1 MRKIIKQ
8 IFVFY
13 LIIVLL
19 KILLSSLIPSPS
31 IFSDDYVYM
40 KLARSF
46 FFDFNFTIHQ
56 AAVDIYPPLYPMLL
70 SISYLFKDMTII
82 YPLMKI
88 INALVSSLII
98 IPAFLLS
105 KEFFTEKKALVI
117 ALLISFIPSNF
128 SFSPYIMSENLFYP
142 LSLFTL
148 YFIYKSF
155 LEKGYKYNILA
166 GVFLALSYLTRTIA
180 INMVGAL
187 VISYF
192 ILFFIGKMNKLLVI
206 KKLFI
211 SFCLFL
217 VIISPWMIR
226 NFYLYGFDL
235 KLLFGPYAQSALNI
249 VTEFKLTNYIIKF
262 LVYISY
268 LILASLIIFP
278 FKLMSIFNKKNL
290 NFLILFVPLLITTL
304 AIVANHGSRVV
315 FFEWFTGRYIGRYV
329 DFLLPLI
336 YIGGFIGA
344 ERIKIINKTTVAIF
358 SFFLVIGSLLT
369 LHALFP
375 LNNISLTWVGVS
387 KYILEFFFYNK
398 TDYSIELFAGSI
410 MFFIAL
416 FLFLFA
422 LLLYLEKTFS
432 FKKLL
437 PYFFIFLILLNLL
450 NYGVNY
456 YDSKVNWYDG
466 EQMQLSLWLN
476 NYDSDK
482 ISNVLFDEES
492 CGQLTKAE
500 QEKICGGIGNA
511 RTVIGY
517 WLNDNLFVGDVSEA
531 RDYDYVISKNKLD
544 LPLIKESENGIYIYE
559 VNNPPRSSF
568 IL

>member
-82 YPLMKI
+82 YPIMKI

>member
-82 YPLMKI
+82 YPIMKI

-105 KEFFTEKKALVI
+105 KEFFTKKKALVI

-180 INMVGAL
+180 VNMVGAL

-192 ILFFIGKMNKLLVI
+192 ILFFLDT
-206 KKLFI
+206 
-211 SFCLFL
+211 
-217 VIISPWMIR
+217 
-226 NFYLYGFDL
+226 Y
-235 KLLFGPYAQSALNI
+235 
-249 VTEFKLTNYIIKF
+249 EFYIITNGKE
-262 LVYISY
+262 IK
-268 LILASLIIFP
+268 LI
-278 FKLMSIFNKKNL
+278 
-290 NFLILFVPLLITTL
+290 
-304 AIVANHGSRVV
+304 
-315 FFEWFTGRYIGRYV
+315 
-329 DFLLPLI
+329 
-336 YIGGFIGA
+336 
-344 ERIKIINKTTVAIF
+344 
-358 SFFLVIGSLLT
+358 
-369 LHALFP
+369 
-375 LNNISLTWVGVS
+375 
-387 KYILEFFFYNK
+387 
-398 TDYSIELFAGSI
+398 
-410 MFFIAL
+410 
-416 FLFLFA
+416 
-422 LLLYLEKTFS
+422 
-432 FKKLL
+432 
-437 PYFFIFLILLNLL
+437 
-450 NYGVNY
+450 
-456 YDSKVNWYDG
+456 
-466 EQMQLSLWLN
+466 
-476 NYDSDK
+476 
-482 ISNVLFDEES
+482 
-492 CGQLTKAE
+492 
-500 QEKICGGIGNA
+500 GIQ
-511 RTVIGY
+511 
-517 WLNDNLFVGDVSEA
+517 
-531 RDYDYVISKNKLD
+531 
-544 LPLIKESENGIYIYE
+544 P
-559 VNNPPRSSF
+559 
-568 IL
+568 

>member
-1 MRKIIKQ
+1 MKKIINQ
-8 IFVFY
+8 LFIFY
-13 LIIVLL
+13 LAIVLL
-19 KILLSSLIPSPS
+19 KILLSLLIPSPS
-31 IFSDDYVYM
+31 IFSDDYVYI

-46 FFDFNFTIHQ
+46 FFDFNFTIHGV
-56 AAVDIYPPLYPMLL
+56 AVDVYPPLYPMLL
-70 SISYLFKDMTII
+70 STSYLFKDMTII
-82 YPLMKI
+82 YPLMKV

-105 KEFFTEKKALVI
+105 KEFFNEKKSLII
-117 ALLISFIPSNF
+117 ALFISFIPSNF

-155 LEKGYKYNILA
+155 LENGYKYNVLA

-180 INMVGAL
+180 INIVGAL
-187 VISYF
+187 VVSYV
-192 ILFFIGKMNKLLVI
+192 ILFFIGKINRSLIV
-206 KKLFI
+206 KKFFV
-211 SFCLFL
+211 SFCFFI

-226 NFYLYGFDL
+226 NFYLYGFNL

-249 VTEFKLTNYIIKF
+249 VTKFKLMNYIIKF

-278 FKLMSIFNKKNL
+278 FKLTSIFNKKNL
-290 NFLILFVPLLITTL
+290 NFLILLIPLLIATL
-304 AIVANHGSRVV
+304 VIAANHGSRVV

-336 YIGGFIGA
+336 FIGGFIGA
-344 ERIKIINKTTVAIF
+344 ERIKVINKATVAIF

-369 LHALFP
+369 LHSLFP
-375 LNNISLTWVGVS
+375 LNNMSLTWAGVL
-387 KYILEFFFYNK
+387 KYIFEFFFYDK
-398 TDYSIELFAGSI
+398 IDYSIRLFTGSI
-410 MFFIAL
+410 IFFIAL
-416 FLFLFA
+416 FLLLFI
-422 LLLYLEKTFS
+422 LLLFLEKTFS
-432 FKKLL
+432 LKKLL

-450 NYGVNY
+450 NYSVDY
-456 YDSKVNWYDG
+456 YDSKVNWYDQ
-466 EQMQLSLWLN
+466 EQMQLGLWLN
-476 NYDSDK
+476 NYDSGK

-500 QEKICGGIGNA
+500 QEKICGGAGNA

-517 WLNDNLFVGDVSEA
+517 WLNDNIFVGDISKAQE
-531 RDYDYVISKNKLD
+531 YDYVISKNELD
-544 LPLIKESENGIYIYE
+544 LPLIKKSGNGIYIYG
-559 VNNPPRSSF
+559 
-568 IL
+568 IK

>member
-1 MRKIIKQ
+1 MKKIINQ
-8 IFVFY
+8 LFIFY
-13 LIIVLL
+13 LAIVLL
-19 KILLSSLIPSPS
+19 KILLSLLIPSPS
-31 IFSDDYVYM
+31 IFSDDYVYI

-46 FFDFNFTIHQ
+46 FFDFNFTIHGV
-56 AAVDIYPPLYPMLL
+56 AVDVYPPLYPMLL

-82 YPLMKI
+82 YPLMKV

-105 KEFFTEKKALVI
+105 KEFFNEKKSLII
-117 ALLISFIPSNF
+117 ALFISFIPSNF

-155 LEKGYKYNILA
+155 LENGYKYNVLA

-180 INMVGAL
+180 INIVGAL
-187 VISYF
+187 VVSYV
-192 ILFFIGKMNKLLVI
+192 ILFFIGKINRSLIV
-206 KKLFI
+206 KKFFV
-211 SFCLFL
+211 SFCFFI

-226 NFYLYGFDL
+226 NFYLYGFNL

-249 VTEFKLTNYIIKF
+249 VTKFKLMNYIIKF

-278 FKLMSIFNKKNL
+278 FKLTNIFNKKNL
-290 NFLILFVPLLITTL
+290 NFLILLIPLLIATL
-304 AIVANHGSRVV
+304 VIAANHGSRVV

-336 YIGGFIGA
+336 FIGGFIGA
-344 ERIKIINKTTVAIF
+344 ERIKVINKATVAIF

-369 LHALFP
+369 LHSLFP
-375 LNNISLTWVGVS
+375 LNNMSLTWAGVL
-387 KYILEFFFYNK
+387 KYIFEFFFYDK
-398 TDYSIELFAGSI
+398 IDYSIRLFTGSI
-410 MFFIAL
+410 IFFIAL
-416 FLFLFA
+416 FLLLFI
-422 LLLYLEKTFS
+422 LLLFLEKTFS
-432 FKKLL
+432 LKKLL

-450 NYGVNY
+450 NYSVDY
-456 YDSKVNWYDG
+456 YDSKVNWYDQ
-466 EQMQLSLWLN
+466 EQMQLGLWLN
-476 NYDSDK
+476 NYDSNK

-500 QEKICGGIGNA
+500 QEKICGGAGND

-517 WLNDNLFVGDVSEA
+517 WLNDNIFVGDVSKAQE
-531 RDYDYVISKNKLD
+531 YDYVISKNELD
-544 LPLIKESENGIYIYE
+544 LPLIKKSGNGIYIYG
-559 VNNPPRSSF
+559 
-568 IL
+568 IK

>member
-1 MRKIIKQ
+1 MKKIINQ
-8 IFVFY
+8 LFIFY
-13 LIIVLL
+13 LAIVLL
-19 KILLSSLIPSPS
+19 KILLSLLIPSPS
-31 IFSDDYVYM
+31 IFSDDYVYI

-46 FFDFNFTIHQ
+46 FFDFNFTIHGV
-56 AAVDIYPPLYPMLL
+56 AVDVYPPLYPMLL
-70 SISYLFKDMTII
+70 SVSYLFKDMTII
-82 YPLMKI
+82 YPLMKV

-105 KEFFTEKKALVI
+105 KEFFNEKKSLII
-117 ALLISFIPSNF
+117 ALFISFIPSNF

-155 LEKGYKYNILA
+155 LENGYKYNVLA

-180 INMVGAL
+180 INIVGAF
-187 VISYF
+187 VVSYV
-192 ILFFIGKMNKLLVI
+192 ILFFIGKINRSLIV
-206 KKLFI
+206 KKFFV
-211 SFCLFL
+211 SFCFFI

-226 NFYLYGFDL
+226 NFYLYGFNL

-249 VTEFKLTNYIIKF
+249 VTKFKLMNYIIKF

-278 FKLMSIFNKKNL
+278 FKLTNIFNKKNL
-290 NFLILFVPLLITTL
+290 NFLILLIPLLIATL
-304 AIVANHGSRVV
+304 VIAANHGSRVV

-336 YIGGFIGA
+336 FIGGFIGA
-344 ERIKIINKTTVAIF
+344 ERIKVINKATVAIF

-369 LHALFP
+369 LHSLFP
-375 LNNISLTWVGVS
+375 LNNMSLTWAGVL
-387 KYILEFFFYNK
+387 KYIFEFFFYDK
-398 TDYSIELFAGSI
+398 IDYSIRLFTGSI
-410 MFFIAL
+410 IFFIAL
-416 FLFLFA
+416 FLLLFI
-422 LLLYLEKTFS
+422 LLLFLEKTFS
-432 FKKLL
+432 LKKLL

-450 NYGVNY
+450 NYSVDY
-456 YDSKVNWYDG
+456 YDSKVNWYDQ
-466 EQMQLSLWLN
+466 EQMQLGLWLN
-476 NYDSDK
+476 NYDSGK

-500 QEKICGGIGNA
+500 QEKICGGAGND

-517 WLNDNLFVGDVSEA
+517 WLNDNIFVGDISKAQE
-531 RDYDYVISKNKLD
+531 YDYVISKNELD
-544 LPLIKESENGIYIYE
+544 LPLIKKSGNGIYIYG
-559 VNNPPRSSF
+559 
-568 IL
+568 IK

>member
-1 MRKIIKQ
+1 MKKIINQ
-8 IFVFY
+8 LFIFY
-13 LIIVLL
+13 LAIVLL
-19 KILLSSLIPSPS
+19 KILLSLLIPSPS
-31 IFSDDYVYM
+31 IFSDDYVYI

-46 FFDFNFTIHQ
+46 FFDFNFTIHGV
-56 AAVDIYPPLYPMLL
+56 AVDVYPPLYPMLL

-82 YPLMKI
+82 YPLMKV

-105 KEFFTEKKALVI
+105 KEFFNEKKSLII
-117 ALLISFIPSNF
+117 ALFISFIPSNF

-155 LEKGYKYNILA
+155 LENGYKYNVLA

-180 INMVGAL
+180 INIVGAL
-187 VISYF
+187 VVSYV
-192 ILFFIGKMNKLLVI
+192 ILFFIGKINRSLIV
-206 KKLFI
+206 KKFFV
-211 SFCLFL
+211 SFCFFI

-226 NFYLYGFDL
+226 NFYLYGFNL

-249 VTEFKLTNYIIKF
+249 VTKFKLMNYIIKF

-278 FKLMSIFNKKNL
+278 FKLTSIFNKKNL
-290 NFLILFVPLLITTL
+290 NFLILLIPLLIATL
-304 AIVANHGSRVV
+304 VIAANHGSRVV

-336 YIGGFIGA
+336 FIGGFIGA
-344 ERIKIINKTTVAIF
+344 ERIKVINKATVAIF

-369 LHALFP
+369 LRSLFP
-375 LNNISLTWVGVS
+375 LNNMSLTWAGVL
-387 KYILEFFFYNK
+387 KYIFEFFFYDK
-398 TDYSIELFAGSI
+398 IDYSIRLFTGSI
-410 MFFIAL
+410 IFFIAL
-416 FLFLFA
+416 FLLLFI
-422 LLLYLEKTFS
+422 LLLFLEKTFS
-432 FKKLL
+432 LKKLL

-450 NYGVNY
+450 NYSVNY
-456 YDSKVNWYDG
+456 YDSKVNWYDQ

-476 NYDSDK
+476 NYDSNK

-500 QEKICGGIGNA
+500 QEKICGGAGNA

-517 WLNDNLFVGDVSEA
+517 WLNDNIFVGDVSKAQE
-531 RDYDYVISKNKLD
+531 YDYVISKNELD
-544 LPLIKESENGIYIYE
+544 LPLIKKSGNGIYIYG
-559 VNNPPRSSF
+559 
-568 IL
+568 IK

>member
-1 MRKIIKQ
+1 MKKIINQ
-8 IFVFY
+8 LFIFY
-13 LIIVLL
+13 LAIVLL
-19 KILLSSLIPSPS
+19 KILLSLLIPSPS
-31 IFSDDYVYM
+31 IFSDDYVYI

-46 FFDFNFTIHQ
+46 FFDFNFTIHGV
-56 AAVDIYPPLYPMLL
+56 AVDVYPPLYPMLL

-82 YPLMKI
+82 YPLMKV

-105 KEFFTEKKALVI
+105 KEFFNEKKSLII
-117 ALLISFIPSNF
+117 ALFISFIPSNF

-155 LEKGYKYNILA
+155 LENGYKYNVLA

-180 INMVGAL
+180 INIVGAF
-187 VISYF
+187 VVSYV
-192 ILFFIGKMNKLLVI
+192 ILFFIGKINRSLIV
-206 KKLFI
+206 KKFFV
-211 SFCLFL
+211 SFCFFI

-226 NFYLYGFDL
+226 NFYLYGFNL

-249 VTEFKLTNYIIKF
+249 VTKFKLMNYIIKF

-278 FKLMSIFNKKNL
+278 FKLTNIFNKKNL
-290 NFLILFVPLLITTL
+290 NFLILLIPLLIATL
-304 AIVANHGSRVV
+304 VIAANHGSRVV

-336 YIGGFIGA
+336 FIGGFIGA
-344 ERIKIINKTTVAIF
+344 ERIKVINKATVAIF

-369 LHALFP
+369 LHSLFP
-375 LNNISLTWVGVS
+375 LNNMSLTWAGVL
-387 KYILEFFFYNK
+387 KYIFEFFFYDK
-398 TDYSIELFAGSI
+398 IDYSIRLFTGSI
-410 MFFIAL
+410 IFFIAL
-416 FLFLFA
+416 FLLLFI
-422 LLLYLEKTFS
+422 LLLFLEKTFS
-432 FKKLL
+432 LKKLL

-450 NYGVNY
+450 NYSVDY
-456 YDSKVNWYDG
+456 YDSKVNWYDQ
-466 EQMQLSLWLN
+466 EQMQLGLWLN
-476 NYDSDK
+476 NYDSNK

-500 QEKICGGIGNA
+500 QEKICGGAGNA

-517 WLNDNLFVGDVSEA
+517 WLNDNIFVGDISKAQE
-531 RDYDYVISKNKLD
+531 YDYVISKNELD
-544 LPLIKESENGIYIYE
+544 LPLIKKSGNGIYIYG
-559 VNNPPRSSF
+559 
-568 IL
+568 IK

>member
-1 MRKIIKQ
+1 MKKIINQ
-8 IFVFY
+8 LFIFY
-13 LIIVLL
+13 LAIVLL
-19 KILLSSLIPSPS
+19 KILLSLLIPSPS
-31 IFSDDYVYM
+31 IFSDDYVYI

-46 FFDFNFTIHQ
+46 FFDFNFTIHGV
-56 AAVDIYPPLYPMLL
+56 AVDVYPPLYPMLL

-82 YPLMKI
+82 YPLMKV

-105 KEFFTEKKALVI
+105 KEFFNEKKSLII
-117 ALLISFIPSNF
+117 ALFISFIPSNF

-155 LEKGYKYNILA
+155 LENGYKYNVLA

-180 INMVGAL
+180 INIVGAF
-187 VISYF
+187 VVSYV
-192 ILFFIGKMNKLLVI
+192 ILFFIGKINRSLIV
-206 KKLFI
+206 KKFFV
-211 SFCLFL
+211 SFCFFI

-226 NFYLYGFDL
+226 NFYLYGFNL

-249 VTEFKLTNYIIKF
+249 VTKFKLMNYIIKF

-278 FKLMSIFNKKNL
+278 FKLTNIFNKKNL
-290 NFLILFVPLLITTL
+290 NFLILLIPLLIATL
-304 AIVANHGSRVV
+304 VIAANHGSRVV

-336 YIGGFIGA
+336 FIGGFIGA
-344 ERIKIINKTTVAIF
+344 ERIKVINKATVAIF

-369 LHALFP
+369 LHSLFP
-375 LNNISLTWVGVS
+375 LNNMSLTWAGVL
-387 KYILEFFFYNK
+387 KYIFEFFFYDK
-398 TDYSIELFAGSI
+398 IDYSIRLFTGSI
-410 MFFIAL
+410 IFFIAL
-416 FLFLFA
+416 FLLLFI
-422 LLLYLEKTFS
+422 LLLFLEKTFS
-432 FKKLL
+432 LKKLL

-450 NYGVNY
+450 NYSVDY
-456 YDSKVNWYDG
+456 YDSKVNWYDQ
-466 EQMQLSLWLN
+466 EQMQLGLWLN
-476 NYDSDK
+476 NYDSNK

-500 QEKICGGIGNA
+500 QEKICGGAGND

-517 WLNDNLFVGDVSEA
+517 WLNDNIFVGDVSKAQE
-531 RDYDYVISKNKLD
+531 YDYVISKNELD
-544 LPLIKESENGIYIYE
+544 LPLIKKSGNGIYIYG
-559 VNNPPRSSF
+559 
-568 IL
+568 IK

>member
-1 MRKIIKQ
+1 MKKIINQ
-8 IFVFY
+8 LFIFY
-13 LIIVLL
+13 LAIVLL
-19 KILLSSLIPSPS
+19 KILLSLLIPSPS
-31 IFSDDYVYM
+31 IFSDDYVYI

-46 FFDFNFTIHQ
+46 FFDFNFTIHGV
-56 AAVDIYPPLYPMLL
+56 AVDVYPPLYPMLL

-82 YPLMKI
+82 YPLMKV

-105 KEFFTEKKALVI
+105 KEFFNEKKSLII
-117 ALLISFIPSNF
+117 ALFISFIPSNF

-155 LEKGYKYNILA
+155 LENGYKYNVLA

-180 INMVGAL
+180 INIVGAL
-187 VISYF
+187 VVSYV
-192 ILFFIGKMNKLLVI
+192 ILFFIGKINRSLIV
-206 KKLFI
+206 KKFFV
-211 SFCLFL
+211 SFCFFI

-226 NFYLYGFDL
+226 NFYLYGFNL

-249 VTEFKLTNYIIKF
+249 VTKFKLMNYIIKF

-278 FKLMSIFNKKNL
+278 FKLTSIFNKKNL
-290 NFLILFVPLLITTL
+290 NFLILLIPLLIATL
-304 AIVANHGSRVV
+304 VIAANHGSRVV

-336 YIGGFIGA
+336 FIGGFIGA
-344 ERIKIINKTTVAIF
+344 ERIKVINKATVAIF

-369 LHALFP
+369 LHSLFP
-375 LNNISLTWVGVS
+375 LNNMSLTWAGVL
-387 KYILEFFFYNK
+387 KYIFEFFFYDK
-398 TDYSIELFAGSI
+398 IDYSIRLFTGSI
-410 MFFIAL
+410 IFFIAL
-416 FLFLFA
+416 FLLLFV
-422 LLLYLEKTFS
+422 LLLSLEKTFS
-432 FKKLL
+432 LKKLL

-450 NYGVNY
+450 NYSVNY
-456 YDSKVNWYDG
+456 YDSKVNWYDQ

-476 NYDSDK
+476 NYDSNK

-500 QEKICGGIGNA
+500 QEKICGGAGNA

-517 WLNDNLFVGDVSEA
+517 WLNDNIFVGDVSKAQE
-531 RDYDYVISKNKLD
+531 YDYVISKNELD
-544 LPLIKESENGIYIYE
+544 LPLIKESPSGIYIYE
-559 VNNPPRSSF
+559 
-568 IL
+568 IK

>member
-1 MRKIIKQ
+1 MKKIINQ
-8 IFVFY
+8 LFIFY
-13 LIIVLL
+13 LAIVLL
-19 KILLSSLIPSPS
+19 KILLSLLIPSPS
-31 IFSDDYVYM
+31 IFSDDYVYI

-46 FFDFNFTIHQ
+46 FFDFNFTIHGV
-56 AAVDIYPPLYPMLL
+56 AVDVYPPLYPMLL

-82 YPLMKI
+82 YPLMKV

-105 KEFFTEKKALVI
+105 KEFFNEKKSLII
-117 ALLISFIPSNF
+117 ALFISFIPSNF

-155 LEKGYKYNILA
+155 LENGYKYNVLA

-180 INMVGAL
+180 INIVGAF
-187 VISYF
+187 VVSYV
-192 ILFFIGKMNKLLVI
+192 ILFFIGKINRSLIV
-206 KKLFI
+206 KKFFV
-211 SFCLFL
+211 SFCFFI

-226 NFYLYGFDL
+226 NFYLYGFNL

-249 VTEFKLTNYIIKF
+249 VTKFKLMNYIIKF

-278 FKLMSIFNKKNL
+278 FKLTNIFNKKNL
-290 NFLILFVPLLITTL
+290 NFLILLIPLLIATL
-304 AIVANHGSRVV
+304 VIAANHGSRVV

-336 YIGGFIGA
+336 FIGGFIGA
-344 ERIKIINKTTVAIF
+344 ERIKVINKATVAIF

-369 LHALFP
+369 LHSLFP
-375 LNNISLTWVGVS
+375 LNNMSLTWAGVL
-387 KYILEFFFYNK
+387 KYIFEFFFYDK
-398 TDYSIELFAGSI
+398 IDYSIRLFTGSI
-410 MFFIAL
+410 IFFIAL
-416 FLFLFA
+416 FLLLFI
-422 LLLYLEKTFS
+422 LLLFLEKTFS
-432 FKKLL
+432 LKKLL

-450 NYGVNY
+450 NYSVDY
-456 YDSKVNWYDG
+456 YDSKVNWYDQ
-466 EQMQLSLWLN
+466 EQMQLGLWLN
-476 NYDSDK
+476 NYDSNK

-500 QEKICGGIGNA
+500 QEKICGGAGNA

-517 WLNDNLFVGDVSEA
+517 WLNDNIFVGDISKAQE
-531 RDYDYVISKNKLD
+531 YDYVISKNELD
-544 LPLIKESENGIYIYE
+544 LPLIKESPSGIYIYE
-559 VNNPPRSSF
+559 
-568 IL
+568 IK

>member
-1 MRKIIKQ
+1 MFSEYFMKKIINQ
-8 IFVFY
+8 LFIFY
-13 LIIVLL
+13 LAIVLL
-19 KILLSSLIPSPS
+19 KILLSLLIPSPS
-31 IFSDDYVYM
+31 IFSDDYVYI

-46 FFDFNFTIHQ
+46 FFDFNFTIHGV
-56 AAVDIYPPLYPMLL
+56 AVDVYPPLYPMLL
-70 SISYLFKDMTII
+70 SVSYLFKDMTII
-82 YPLMKI
+82 YPLMKV

-105 KEFFTEKKALVI
+105 KEFFNEKKSLII
-117 ALLISFIPSNF
+117 ALFISFIPSNF

-155 LEKGYKYNILA
+155 LENGYKYNVLA

-180 INMVGAL
+180 INIVGAL
-187 VISYF
+187 VVSYV
-192 ILFFIGKMNKLLVI
+192 ILFFIGKINRSLIV
-206 KKLFI
+206 KKFFV
-211 SFCLFL
+211 SFCFFI

-226 NFYLYGFDL
+226 NFYLYGFNL

-249 VTEFKLTNYIIKF
+249 VTKFKLMNYIIKF

-278 FKLMSIFNKKNL
+278 FKLTNIFNKKNL
-290 NFLILFVPLLITTL
+290 NFLILLIPLLIATL
-304 AIVANHGSRVV
+304 VIAANHGSRVV

-336 YIGGFIGA
+336 FIGGFIGA
-344 ERIKIINKTTVAIF
+344 ERIKVINKATVAIF

-369 LHALFP
+369 LHSLFP
-375 LNNISLTWVGVS
+375 LNNMSLTWAGVL
-387 KYILEFFFYNK
+387 KYIFEFFFYDK
-398 TDYSIELFAGSI
+398 IDYSIRLFTGSI
-410 MFFIAL
+410 IFFIAL
-416 FLFLFA
+416 FLLLFI
-422 LLLYLEKTFS
+422 LLLFLEKTFS
-432 FKKLL
+432 LKKLL

-450 NYGVNY
+450 NYSVDY
-456 YDSKVNWYDG
+456 YDSKVNWYDQ
-466 EQMQLSLWLN
+466 EQMQLGLWLN
-476 NYDSDK
+476 NYDSGK

-500 QEKICGGIGNA
+500 QEKICGGAGNA

-517 WLNDNLFVGDVSEA
+517 WLNDNIFVGDVSKAQE
-531 RDYDYVISKNKLD
+531 YDYVISKNELD
-544 LPLIKESENGIYIYE
+544 LPLIKKSGNGIYIYG
-559 VNNPPRSSF
+559 
-568 IL
+568 IK

>member
-1 MRKIIKQ
+1 MFSEYSMKKIINQ
-8 IFVFY
+8 LFIFY
-13 LIIVLL
+13 LAIVLL
-19 KILLSSLIPSPS
+19 KILLSLLIPSPS
-31 IFSDDYVYM
+31 IFSDDYVYI

-46 FFDFNFTIHQ
+46 FFDFNFTIHGV
-56 AAVDIYPPLYPMLL
+56 AVDVYPPLYPMLL
-70 SISYLFKDMTII
+70 SVSYLFKDMTII
-82 YPLMKI
+82 YPLMKV

-105 KEFFTEKKALVI
+105 KEFFNEKKSLII
-117 ALLISFIPSNF
+117 ALFISFIPSNF

-155 LEKGYKYNILA
+155 LENGYKYNVLA

-180 INMVGAL
+180 INIVGAF
-187 VISYF
+187 VVSYV
-192 ILFFIGKMNKLLVI
+192 ILFFIGKINRSLIV
-206 KKLFI
+206 KKFFV
-211 SFCLFL
+211 SFCFFI

-226 NFYLYGFDL
+226 NFYLYGFNL

-249 VTEFKLTNYIIKF
+249 VTKFKLMNYIIKF

-278 FKLMSIFNKKNL
+278 FKLTSIFNKKNL
-290 NFLILFVPLLITTL
+290 NFLILLIPLLIATL
-304 AIVANHGSRVV
+304 VIVANHGSRVV

-336 YIGGFIGA
+336 FIGGFIGA
-344 ERIKIINKTTVAIF
+344 ERIKVINKATVAIF

-369 LHALFP
+369 LHSLFP
-375 LNNISLTWVGVS
+375 LNNMSLTWAGVL
-387 KYILEFFFYNK
+387 KYIFEFFFYDK
-398 TDYSIELFAGSI
+398 IDYSIRLFTGSI
-410 MFFIAL
+410 IFFIAL
-416 FLFLFA
+416 FLLLFI
-422 LLLYLEKTFS
+422 LLLFLEKTFS
-432 FKKLL
+432 LKKLL

-450 NYGVNY
+450 NYSVNY
-456 YDSKVNWYDG
+456 YDSKVNWYDQ

-476 NYDSDK
+476 NYDSNK

-500 QEKICGGIGNA
+500 QEKICGGAGNA

-517 WLNDNLFVGDVSEA
+517 WLNDNIFVGDVSKDQE
-531 RDYDYVISKNKLD
+531 YDYVISKNELD
-544 LPLIKESENGIYIYE
+544 LPLIKKSGNGIYIYG
-559 VNNPPRSSF
+559 
-568 IL
+568 IK

>member
-82 YPLMKI
+82 YPIMKI

-180 INMVGAL
+180 VNMVGAL

>member
-1 MRKIIKQ
+1 MFSEYFMKKIINQ
-8 IFVFY
+8 LFIFY
-13 LIIVLL
+13 LAIVLL
-19 KILLSSLIPSPS
+19 KILLSLLIPSPS
-31 IFSDDYVYM
+31 IFSDDYVYI

-46 FFDFNFTIHQ
+46 FFDFNFTIHGV
-56 AAVDIYPPLYPMLL
+56 AVDVYPPLYPMLL
-70 SISYLFKDMTII
+70 SVSYLFKDMTII
-82 YPLMKI
+82 YPLMKV

-105 KEFFTEKKALVI
+105 KEFFNEKKSLII
-117 ALLISFIPSNF
+117 ALFISFIPSNF

-155 LEKGYKYNILA
+155 LENGYKYNVLA

-180 INMVGAL
+180 INIVGAL
-187 VISYF
+187 VVSYV
-192 ILFFIGKMNKLLVI
+192 ILFFIGKINRSLIV
-206 KKLFI
+206 KKFFV
-211 SFCLFL
+211 SFCFFI

-226 NFYLYGFDL
+226 NFYLYGFNL

-249 VTEFKLTNYIIKF
+249 VTKFKLMNYIIKF

-278 FKLMSIFNKKNL
+278 FKLTNIFNKKNL
-290 NFLILFVPLLITTL
+290 NFLILLIPLLIATL
-304 AIVANHGSRVV
+304 VIAANHGSRVV

-336 YIGGFIGA
+336 FIGGFIGA
-344 ERIKIINKTTVAIF
+344 ERIKVINKATVAIF

-369 LHALFP
+369 LHSLFP
-375 LNNISLTWVGVS
+375 LNNMSLTWAGVL
-387 KYILEFFFYNK
+387 KYIFEFFFYDK
-398 TDYSIELFAGSI
+398 IDYSIRLFTGSI
-410 MFFIAL
+410 IFFIAL
-416 FLFLFA
+416 FLLLFI
-422 LLLYLEKTFS
+422 LLLFLEKTFS
-432 FKKLL
+432 LKKLL

-450 NYGVNY
+450 NYSVDY
-456 YDSKVNWYDG
+456 YDSKVNWYDQ
-466 EQMQLSLWLN
+466 EQMQLGLWLN
-476 NYDSDK
+476 NYDSNK

-500 QEKICGGIGNA
+500 QEKICGGAGND

-517 WLNDNLFVGDVSEA
+517 WLNDNIFVGDVSKAQE
-531 RDYDYVISKNKLD
+531 YDYVISKNELD
-544 LPLIKESENGIYIYE
+544 LPLIKKSGNGIYIYG
-559 VNNPPRSSF
+559 
-568 IL
+568 IK

>member
-1 MRKIIKQ
+1 MKKIINQ
-8 IFVFY
+8 LFIFY
-13 LIIVLL
+13 LARVLL
-19 KILLSSLIPSPS
+19 KILLSLLIPSPS
-31 IFSDDYVYM
+31 IFSDDYVYI

-46 FFDFNFTIHQ
+46 FFDFNFTIHGV
-56 AAVDIYPPLYPMLL
+56 AVDVYPPLYPMLL

-82 YPLMKI
+82 YPLMKV

-105 KEFFTEKKALVI
+105 KEFFNEKKSLII
-117 ALLISFIPSNF
+117 ALFISFIPSNF

-155 LEKGYKYNILA
+155 LENGYKYNVLA

-180 INMVGAL
+180 INIVGAL
-187 VISYF
+187 VVSYV
-192 ILFFIGKMNKLLVI
+192 ILFFIGKINRSLIV
-206 KKLFI
+206 KKFFV
-211 SFCLFL
+211 SFCFFI

-226 NFYLYGFDL
+226 NFYLYGFNL

-249 VTEFKLTNYIIKF
+249 VTKFKLMNYIIKF

-278 FKLMSIFNKKNL
+278 FKLTSIFNKKNL
-290 NFLILFVPLLITTL
+290 NFLILLIPLLIATL
-304 AIVANHGSRVV
+304 VIVANHGSRVV

-336 YIGGFIGA
+336 FIGGFIGA
-344 ERIKIINKTTVAIF
+344 ERIKVINKATVAIF

-369 LHALFP
+369 LHSLFP
-375 LNNISLTWVGVS
+375 LNNMSLTWAGVL
-387 KYILEFFFYNK
+387 KYIFEFFFYDK
-398 TDYSIELFAGSI
+398 IDYSIRLFTGSI
-410 MFFIAL
+410 IFLIAL
-416 FLFLFA
+416 FLLLFI
-422 LLLYLEKTFS
+422 LLLFLENTFS
-432 FKKLL
+432 LKKLL

-450 NYGVNY
+450 NYSVDY
-456 YDSKVNWYDG
+456 YDSKVNWYDQ
-466 EQMQLSLWLN
+466 EQMQLGLWLN
-476 NYDSDK
+476 NYDSNK

-500 QEKICGGIGNA
+500 QEKICGGAGNA

-517 WLNDNLFVGDVSEA
+517 WLNDNIFVGDVSKAQE
-531 RDYDYVISKNKLD
+531 YDYVISKNELD
-544 LPLIKESENGIYIYE
+544 LPLIKKSGNGIYIYG
-559 VNNPPRSSF
+559 
-568 IL
+568 IK

>member
-1 MRKIIKQ
+1 MKKIINQ
-8 IFVFY
+8 LFIFY
-13 LIIVLL
+13 LAIVLL
-19 KILLSSLIPSPS
+19 KILLSLLIPSPS
-31 IFSDDYVYM
+31 IFSDDYVYI

-46 FFDFNFTIHQ
+46 FFDFNFTIHGV
-56 AAVDIYPPLYPMLL
+56 AVDVYPPLYPMLL

-82 YPLMKI
+82 YPLMKV

-105 KEFFTEKKALVI
+105 KEFFNEKKSLII
-117 ALLISFIPSNF
+117 ALFISFIPSNF

-155 LEKGYKYNILA
+155 LENGYKYNVLA

-180 INMVGAL
+180 INIVGAL
-187 VISYF
+187 VVSYV
-192 ILFFIGKMNKLLVI
+192 ILFFIGKINRSLIV
-206 KKLFI
+206 KKFFV
-211 SFCLFL
+211 SFCFFI

-226 NFYLYGFDL
+226 NFYLYGFNL

-249 VTEFKLTNYIIKF
+249 VTKFKLMNYIIKF

-278 FKLMSIFNKKNL
+278 FKLTSIFNKKNL
-290 NFLILFVPLLITTL
+290 NFLILLIPLLIATL
-304 AIVANHGSRVV
+304 VIAANHGSRVV

-336 YIGGFIGA
+336 FIGGFIGA
-344 ERIKIINKTTVAIF
+344 ERIKVINKATVAIF

-369 LHALFP
+369 LHSLFP
-375 LNNISLTWVGVS
+375 LNNMSLTWAGVL
-387 KYILEFFFYNK
+387 KYIFEFFFYDK
-398 TDYSIELFAGSI
+398 IDYSIRLFTGSI
-410 MFFIAL
+410 IFFIAL
-416 FLFLFA
+416 FLLLFI
-422 LLLYLEKTFS
+422 LLLFLEKTFS
-432 FKKLL
+432 LKKLL

-450 NYGVNY
+450 NYSVDY
-456 YDSKVNWYDG
+456 YDSKVNWYDQ
-466 EQMQLSLWLN
+466 EQMQLGLWLN
-476 NYDSDK
+476 NYDSGK

-500 QEKICGGIGNA
+500 QEKICGGAGNA

-517 WLNDNLFVGDVSEA
+517 WLNDNIFVGDISKAQE
-531 RDYDYVISKNKLD
+531 YDYVISKNELD
-544 LPLIKESENGIYIYE
+544 LPLIKKSGNGIYIYG
-559 VNNPPRSSF
+559 
-568 IL
+568 IK

>member
-180 INMVGAL
+180 VNMVGAL

-192 ILFFIGKMNKLLVI
+192 ILFFVGKMNKLLVI

>member
-1 MRKIIKQ
+1 MFSEYFMKKIINQ
-8 IFVFY
+8 LFIFY
-13 LIIVLL
+13 LAIVLL
-19 KILLSSLIPSPS
+19 KILLSLLIPSPS
-31 IFSDDYVYM
+31 IFSDDYVYI

-46 FFDFNFTIHQ
+46 FFDFNFTIHGV
-56 AAVDIYPPLYPMLL
+56 AVDVYPPLYPMLL
-70 SISYLFKDMTII
+70 SVSYLFKDMTII
-82 YPLMKI
+82 YPLMKV

-105 KEFFTEKKALVI
+105 KEFFNEKKSLII
-117 ALLISFIPSNF
+117 ALFISFIPSNF

-155 LEKGYKYNILA
+155 LENGYKYNVLA

-180 INMVGAL
+180 INIVGAF
-187 VISYF
+187 VVSYV
-192 ILFFIGKMNKLLVI
+192 ILFFIGKINRSLIV
-206 KKLFI
+206 KKFFV
-211 SFCLFL
+211 SFCFFI

-226 NFYLYGFDL
+226 NFYLYGFNL

-249 VTEFKLTNYIIKF
+249 VTKFKLMNYIIKF

-278 FKLMSIFNKKNL
+278 FKLTNIFNKKNL
-290 NFLILFVPLLITTL
+290 NFLILLIPLLIATL
-304 AIVANHGSRVV
+304 VIAANHGSRVV

-336 YIGGFIGA
+336 FIGGFIGA
-344 ERIKIINKTTVAIF
+344 ERIKVINKATVAIF

-369 LHALFP
+369 LHSLFP
-375 LNNISLTWVGVS
+375 LNNMSLTWAGVL
-387 KYILEFFFYNK
+387 KYIFEFFFYDK
-398 TDYSIELFAGSI
+398 IDYSIRLFTGSI
-410 MFFIAL
+410 IFFIAL
-416 FLFLFA
+416 FLLLFI
-422 LLLYLEKTFS
+422 LLLFLEKTFS
-432 FKKLL
+432 LKKLL

-450 NYGVNY
+450 NYSVDY
-456 YDSKVNWYDG
+456 YDSKVNWYDQ
-466 EQMQLSLWLN
+466 EQMQLGLWLN
-476 NYDSDK
+476 NYDSGK

-500 QEKICGGIGNA
+500 QEKICGGAGNA

-517 WLNDNLFVGDVSEA
+517 WLNDNIFVGDVSKAQE
-531 RDYDYVISKNKLD
+531 YDYVISKNELD
-544 LPLIKESENGIYIYE
+544 LPLIKESPSGIYIYE
-559 VNNPPRSSF
+559 
-568 IL
+568 IK

>member
-1 MRKIIKQ
+1 MKKIINQ
-8 IFVFY
+8 LFIFY
-13 LIIVLL
+13 LAIVLL
-19 KILLSSLIPSPS
+19 KILLSLLIPSPS
-31 IFSDDYVYM
+31 IFSDDYVYI

-46 FFDFNFTIHQ
+46 FFDFNFTIHGV
-56 AAVDIYPPLYPMLL
+56 AVDVYPPLYPMLL

-82 YPLMKI
+82 YPLMKV

-105 KEFFTEKKALVI
+105 KEFFNEKKSLII
-117 ALLISFIPSNF
+117 ALFISFIPSNF

-155 LEKGYKYNILA
+155 LENGYKYNVLA

-180 INMVGAL
+180 INIVGAF
-187 VISYF
+187 VVSYV
-192 ILFFIGKMNKLLVI
+192 ILFFIGKINRSLIV
-206 KKLFI
+206 KKFFV
-211 SFCLFL
+211 SFCFFI

-226 NFYLYGFDL
+226 NFYLYGFNL

-249 VTEFKLTNYIIKF
+249 VTKFKLMNYIIKF

-278 FKLMSIFNKKNL
+278 FKLTSIFNKKNL
-290 NFLILFVPLLITTL
+290 NFLILLIPLLIATL
-304 AIVANHGSRVV
+304 VIVANHGSRVV

-336 YIGGFIGA
+336 FIGGFIGA
-344 ERIKIINKTTVAIF
+344 ERIKVINKATVAIF

-369 LHALFP
+369 LHSLFP
-375 LNNISLTWVGVS
+375 LNNMSLTWAGVL
-387 KYILEFFFYNK
+387 KYIFEFFFYDK
-398 TDYSIELFAGSI
+398 IDYSIRLFTGSI
-410 MFFIAL
+410 IFFIAL
-416 FLFLFA
+416 FLLLFI
-422 LLLYLEKTFS
+422 LLLFLEKTFS
-432 FKKLL
+432 LKKLL

-450 NYGVNY
+450 NYSVNY
-456 YDSKVNWYDG
+456 YDSKVNWYDQ

-476 NYDSDK
+476 NYDSNK

-500 QEKICGGIGNA
+500 QEKICGGAGNA

-517 WLNDNLFVGDVSEA
+517 WLNDNIFVGDVSKAQE
-531 RDYDYVISKNKLD
+531 YDYVISKNELD
-544 LPLIKESENGIYIYE
+544 LPLIKKSGNGIYIYG
-559 VNNPPRSSF
+559 
-568 IL
+568 IK

>member
-1 MRKIIKQ
+1 MKKIINQ
-8 IFVFY
+8 LFIFY
-13 LIIVLL
+13 LAIVLL
-19 KILLSSLIPSPS
+19 KILLSLLIPSPS
-31 IFSDDYVYM
+31 IFSDDYVYI

-46 FFDFNFTIHQ
+46 FFDFNFTIHGV
-56 AAVDIYPPLYPMLL
+56 AVDVYPPLYPMLL
-70 SISYLFKDMTII
+70 SVSYLFKDMTII
-82 YPLMKI
+82 YPLMKV

-105 KEFFTEKKALVI
+105 KEFFNEKKSLII
-117 ALLISFIPSNF
+117 ALFISFIPSNF

-155 LEKGYKYNILA
+155 LENGYKYNVLA

-180 INMVGAL
+180 INIVGAL
-187 VISYF
+187 VVSYV
-192 ILFFIGKMNKLLVI
+192 ILFFIGKINRSLIV
-206 KKLFI
+206 KKFFV
-211 SFCLFL
+211 SFCFFI

-226 NFYLYGFDL
+226 NFYLYGFNL

-249 VTEFKLTNYIIKF
+249 VTKFKLMNYIIKF

-278 FKLMSIFNKKNL
+278 FKLTNIFNKKNL
-290 NFLILFVPLLITTL
+290 NFLILLIPLLIATL
-304 AIVANHGSRVV
+304 VIAANHGSRVV

-336 YIGGFIGA
+336 FIGGFIGA
-344 ERIKIINKTTVAIF
+344 ERIKVINKATVAIF

-369 LHALFP
+369 LHSLFP
-375 LNNISLTWVGVS
+375 LNNMSLTWAGVL
-387 KYILEFFFYNK
+387 KYIFEFFFYDK
-398 TDYSIELFAGSI
+398 IDYSIRLFTGSI
-410 MFFIAL
+410 IFFIAL
-416 FLFLFA
+416 FLLLFI
-422 LLLYLEKTFS
+422 LLLFLEKTFS
-432 FKKLL
+432 LKKLL

-450 NYGVNY
+450 NYSVDY
-456 YDSKVNWYDG
+456 YDSKVNWYDQ
-466 EQMQLSLWLN
+466 EQMQLGLWLN
-476 NYDSDK
+476 NYDSNK

-500 QEKICGGIGNA
+500 QEKICGGAGND

-517 WLNDNLFVGDVSEA
+517 WLNDNIFVGDVSKAQE
-531 RDYDYVISKNKLD
+531 YDYVISKNELD
-544 LPLIKESENGIYIYE
+544 LPLIKKSGNGIYIYG
-559 VNNPPRSSF
+559 
-568 IL
+568 IK

>member
-1 MRKIIKQ
+1 MKKIINQ
-8 IFVFY
+8 LFIFY
-13 LIIVLL
+13 LAIVLL
-19 KILLSSLIPSPS
+19 KILLSLLIPSPS
-31 IFSDDYVYM
+31 IFSDDYVYI

-46 FFDFNFTIHQ
+46 FFDFNFTIHGV
-56 AAVDIYPPLYPMLL
+56 AVDVYPPLYPMLL
-70 SISYLFKDMTII
+70 SVSYLFKDMTII
-82 YPLMKI
+82 YPLMKV

-105 KEFFTEKKALVI
+105 KEFFNEKKSLII
-117 ALLISFIPSNF
+117 ALFISFIPSNF

-155 LEKGYKYNILA
+155 LENGYKYNVLA

-180 INMVGAL
+180 INIVGAL
-187 VISYF
+187 VVSYV
-192 ILFFIGKMNKLLVI
+192 ILFFIGKINRSLIV
-206 KKLFI
+206 KKFFV
-211 SFCLFL
+211 SFCFFI

-226 NFYLYGFDL
+226 NFYLYGFNL

-249 VTEFKLTNYIIKF
+249 VTKFKLMNYIIKF

-278 FKLMSIFNKKNL
+278 FKLTNIFNKKNL
-290 NFLILFVPLLITTL
+290 NFLILLIPLLIATL
-304 AIVANHGSRVV
+304 VIAANHGSRVV

-336 YIGGFIGA
+336 FIGGFIGA
-344 ERIKIINKTTVAIF
+344 ERIKVINKATVAIF

-369 LHALFP
+369 LHSLFP
-375 LNNISLTWVGVS
+375 LNNMSLTWAGVL
-387 KYILEFFFYNK
+387 KYIFEFFFYDK
-398 TDYSIELFAGSI
+398 IDYSIRLFTGSI
-410 MFFIAL
+410 IFFIAL
-416 FLFLFA
+416 FLLLFI
-422 LLLYLEKTFS
+422 LLLFLEKTFS
-432 FKKLL
+432 LKKLL

-450 NYGVNY
+450 NYSVDY
-456 YDSKVNWYDG
+456 YDSKVNWYDQ
-466 EQMQLSLWLN
+466 EQMQLGLWLN
-476 NYDSDK
+476 NYDSNK

-500 QEKICGGIGNA
+500 QEKICGGAGNA

-517 WLNDNLFVGDVSEA
+517 WLNDNIFVGDVSKAQE
-531 RDYDYVISKNKLD
+531 YDYVISKNELD
-544 LPLIKESENGIYIYE
+544 LPLIKESPSGIYIYE
-559 VNNPPRSSF
+559 
-568 IL
+568 IK